1 MIQPTVGDEPATGR
15 RELVLSALS
24 VFAVAVTIALWART
38 FLTFPRPEDVAYYV
52 SVARSVVE
60 GRGFT
65 SDAIWSYGTPPLSFP
80 RPAFEVWLPMATV
93 LAAIPM
99 ALLGTTFAAAQLS
112 SVVVGGVA
120 AVLVWRL
127 GADVAADLGLP
138 RGRARALALGSGLT
152 AAVYLPLVLV
162 SAEPDSTAPFAALSL
177 AACLV
182 MGRLLNEGR
191 AGGPRRAAMSGEAAT
206 VKSGPSVAVL
216 AGLGVLLGL
225 AALTRNEA
233 VWLGLTWAA
242 IAWRLVGFGRDWLRL
257 VGIPAL
263 VAAALFVPWAIRDW
277 AEFGTPLPGQALSNA
292 LMIKGSDIFA
302 WSDPPTLGR
311 YLNVGFGTLL
321 ALHWEGFIHNLVNVL
336 VLLGF
341 PVSVIGLVGLPAA
354 VGRSVRLRPLALF
367 ALITF
372 AVTTLVFPV
381 ATTAGTFLHAAG
393 AIHALL
399 IVAALVALDS
409 VIAAAGRRRAWT
421 RPVAWLGPLFAAG
434 AAMLLTVSLLPSQ
447 GEDSRTTEAAYAALP
462 GRLAAAG
469 YPLPSDGRPVI
480 TDHPIWF
487 AWATGHRAIALPDEL
502 PASVLDLAARFGG
515 APLLI
520 IEAKSLGI
528 WPEILESGGPDA
540 DCFVPVPLGNP
551 PDRPRNPADII
562 VFQITCP

>member
-1 MIQPTVGDEPATGR
+1 MSR
-15 RELVLSALS
+15 RELVLSAVS
-24 VFAVAVTIALWART
+24 VFAVAVTIGLWAT
-38 FLTFPRPEDVAYYV
+38 TLLTFPRPEDVAYYV

-60 GRGFT
+60 GHGFT

-80 RPAFEVWLPMATV
+80 RPAFEIWLPMATV

-99 ALLGTTFAAAQLS
+99 AIFGTTFAAAQVS
-112 SVVVGGVA
+112 SIVVGGVA

-127 GADVAADLGLP
+127 GADVAVDLGLP

-177 AACLV
+177 GACLV
-182 MGRLLNEGR
+182 MGRLVKEGR
-191 AGGPRRAAMSGEAAT
+191 AEGPRRDATSGET
-206 VKSGPSVAVL
+206 VTARVGPSVKLL

-233 VWLGLTWAA
+233 VWLALTWAA
-242 IAWRLVGFGRDWLRL
+242 IAWWLVGFGRDWLRL

-302 WSDPPTLGR
+302 WSDPPTLKR
-311 YLNVGFGTLL
+311 YLDVGFGTLL
-321 ALHWEGFIHNLVNVL
+321 ALRWEAFTHNLVNVL

-341 PVSVIGLVGLPAA
+341 PVSVIGLMGLPGA
-354 VGRSVRLRPLALF
+354 VGRSIRLRPLALF

-372 AVTTLVFPV
+372 SVTTLVFPV
-381 ATTAGTFLHAAG
+381 ATTAGTFLHSAG
-393 AIHALL
+393 AVHALL

-409 VIAAAGRRRAWT
+409 ILAVAGRRRAWT
-421 RPVAWLGPLFAAG
+421 RPVAWLGPLLTAG
-434 AAMLLTVSLLPSQ
+434 AAMLLTISLLPSQ
-447 GEDSRTTEAAYAALP
+447 SEDSRTTAAAYAALP
-462 GRLAAAG
+462 GRLAEAG

-480 TDHPIWF
+480 TDHAIWF
-487 AWATGHRAIALPDEL
+487 AWATGHRAIALPDEP
-502 PASVLDLAARFGG
+502 PASVLNLAARFGG

-528 WPEILESGGPDA
+528 WPEVLDSGGPGA
-540 DCFVPVPLGNP
+540 ECFVRVPLEVP
-551 PDRPRNPADII
+551 PDRPRNVADII
-562 VFQITCP
+562 AFQITCP